1 MAASNP
7 RLPPVTTAGLSWT
20 SFGSVR
26 KTSAGALR
34 TARYEIIGWTL
45 VIKPI
50 IVLTG
55 MKRTPTGRL
64 LGRPRAFDIDQALE
78 RALRVF
84 WEKGYEGSSL
94 SDLTEAMG
102 INRPSLYAAFGNKE
116 ALFRKALDRYVA
128 RTTVLVRDAVNQPTA
143 YGVAER
149 LLGSAADM
157 VTNPDDPRGCL
168 TVRGALSSSQE
179 ADPIRLE
186 LALRRS
192 EGEALIRKRFEQSK
206 RDGQLPP
213 GANPAD
219 LARYLATVYQGM
231 SVQAA
236 GGATRG
242 QLRRVAETA
251 LRAWPK

>member
-1 MAASNP
+1 
-7 RLPPVTTAGLSWT
+7 
-20 SFGSVR
+20 
-26 KTSAGALR
+26 
-34 TARYEIIGWTL
+34 
-45 VIKPI
+45 
-50 IVLTG
+50 
-55 MKRTPTGRL
+55 MKRTRSRGL
-64 LGRPRAFDIDQALE
+64 LGRPRAFDIEKALE

-84 WEKGYEGSSL
+84 WEKGYEGTSL

-116 ALFRKALDRYVA
+116 ALFRKALDRYVE
-128 RTTVLVRDAVNQPTA
+128 RTMAFVRDAINEPTGR
-143 YGVAER
+143 GVAER
-149 LLGSAADM
+149 LLRSAADM
-157 VTNPDDPRGCL
+157 VTNPRNPRGCL
-168 TVRGALSSSQE
+168 TVRGALSSGE
-179 ADPIRLE
+179 ETDPIRLE

-192 EGEALIRKRFEQSK
+192 EGEAVIRERLERAKGE
-206 RDGQLPP
+206 GELPP

-251 LRAWPK
+251 LRAWPTE